1 MSEHLKVGPIVDR
14 QLVREIMGYA
24 ASNHTRLEIVRE
36 ALREAIANELTPRQR
51 EVVTMYYFERL
62 REVEIARRLQVNP
75 STVCRTLQRAR
86 KSLEH
91 SLRFYVEFLNR
102 NLDD

>member
-1 MSEHLKVGPIVDR
+1 
-14 QLVREIMGYA
+14 
-24 ASNHTRLEIVRE
+24 
-36 ALREAIANELTPRQR
+36 
-51 EVVTMYYFERL
+51 MYYFERL

-86 KSLEH
+86 ERLEH

>member
-14 QLVREIMGYA
+14 QLVREVMGECA
-24 ASNHTRLEIVRE
+24 TNHTRLEIVRQ
-36 ALREAIANELTPRQR
+36 ALRKAIASELTPRQR
-51 EVVTMYYFERL
+51 EVISMYYYERL
-62 REVEIARRLQVNP
+62 REVEIARRLQVHP

-86 KSLEH
+86 ERLEH
-91 SLRFYVEFLNR
+91 SLRFYIEFLNR